1 MGDFE
6 TTDCILKLYENG
18 YWVFNDDTGSK
29 HWYRYRNRI
38 CPDKKLV
45 RQFFGINVYPITKH
59 VTVAYHYDSEWA
71 WEHGLS
77 MPAPME
83 NVVDSFFGNLI
94 TSRKL
99 FIEGD
104 CRDGKVDVKRAYF
117 VNDGHFQ
124 GSLVDE
130 IKGMIS
136 ERDYEFLWLQE

>member
-1 MGDFE
+1 MKDFE

-18 YWVFNDDTGSK
+18 YWVLHDDTGSK
-29 HWYRYRNRI
+29 HWFSYRNRI
-38 CPDKKLV
+38 SPDKKLV
-45 RQFFGINVYPITKH
+45 RQFFGVNLYPITKH
-59 VTVAYHYDSEWA
+59 VTVAYRYDSEWA
-71 WEHGLS
+71 WEHGNSL
-77 MPAPME
+77 PAPIE

-99 FIEGD
+99 FIEGSCD
-104 CRDGKVDVKRAYF
+104 DGELDVKRAYL

-124 GSLVDE
+124 RSVLDE